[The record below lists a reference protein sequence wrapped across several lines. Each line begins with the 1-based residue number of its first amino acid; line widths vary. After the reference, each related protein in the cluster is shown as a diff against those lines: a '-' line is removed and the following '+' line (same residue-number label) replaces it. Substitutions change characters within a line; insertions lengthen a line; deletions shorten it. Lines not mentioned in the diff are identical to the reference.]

1 MKVTYEFD
9 PYEDKNDLHL
19 TEIRNDMFK
28 ALGNLRNLRK
38 SIYKGWDNWE
48 GLTSEQ
54 ITDKLI
60 DKLDEI
66 LICSKIDEID

>member
-9 PYEDKNDLHL
+9 PDEDRDALHMV
-19 TEIRNDMFK
+19 EIRNDMFG
-28 ALGNLRNLRK
+28 ALCDLRVLRR

-48 GLTSEQ
+48 DLTSEQ

-66 LICSKIDEID
+66 LSDSKIYEIS